1 MLGAHTTLRLLSV
14 LPIFYILDQVA
25 GRPVRGNR
33 GPVYFTVDKAIE
45 LPWKDTEMHFW
56 DRV

>member
-1 MLGAHTTLRLLSV
+1 MGAHTTPRLLSV

-45 LPWKDTEMHFW
+45 HPWKDTEMHF
-56 DRV
+56 